1 MTRLLGLVV
10 VAVVVVVSIG
20 VVSTTACSRSPR
32 EGAAVDASIAPA
44 ERVPKQAAAAVDAA
58 PAVVAPPPR
67 VGPLPKLEVQA
78 VEATGR
84 NPKGVILSHDR
95 KTLYVTN
102 FGELSNKRVVSVY
115 DAETLRLRTE
125 LDLHANVVEAA
136 LSPDDRTLYLSS
148 FWGHSVLFVDVETR
162 SVVHEVKVGYHPK
175 VLALTPDGKTLFAAN
190 WSGDSV
196 SEVDVARAEVVRT
209 HPVGKN
215 PRGLAV
221 TGKGT
226 LYAANFYTESIDVFE
241 GPDRERRHRVKACKC
256 PRHLA
261 LSPDEK
267 TLYVSCLFQSE
278 LQALDLETETVVRR
292 APLGSSPK
300 SIAVSADGRYVYSAD
315 YGTTRS
321 ASVVDTTDWTSR
333 TFIVPGMDR
342 GSGIVVG
349 ADGQHAFVTGWYDAH
364 LYRVGFEGT
373 GGDPE
378 AARAKI
384 AQWQHRPFSADPGD
398 GQ

>member
-1 MTRLLGLVV
+1 M
-10 VAVVVVVSIG
+10 
-20 VVSTTACSRSPR
+20 
-32 EGAAVDASIAPA
+32 
-44 ERVPKQAAAAVDAA
+44 
-58 PAVVAPPPR
+58 
-67 VGPLPKLEVQA
+67 
-78 VEATGR
+78 EATGR

-136 LSPDDRTLYLSS
+136 LSPDDRTL
-148 FWGHSVLFVDVETR
+148 
-162 SVVHEVKVGYHPK
+162 
-175 VLALTPDGKTLFAAN
+175 AN

-226 LYAANFYTESIDVFE
+226 LYVANFYTESIDVFE
-241 GPDRERRHRVKACKC
+241 GPDRERRHRVKSCKC

-278 LQALDLETETVVRR
+278 LQALDLETETVVHR
-292 APLGSSPK
+292 APLGSYPK

-315 YGTTRS
+315 YGTTCS

-349 ADGQHAFVTGWYDAH
+349 AGGQHAFVTGWYDAH